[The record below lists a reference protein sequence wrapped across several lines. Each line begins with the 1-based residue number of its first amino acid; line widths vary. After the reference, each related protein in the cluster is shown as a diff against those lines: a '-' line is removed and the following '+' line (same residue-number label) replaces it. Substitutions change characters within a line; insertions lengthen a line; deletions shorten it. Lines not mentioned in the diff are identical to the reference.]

1 MEQDVPGFSVVVG
14 YWFFEYGWLIAVA
27 TAVPSVLWWRARS
40 SRAASDKLQ
49 WGTALIFGGA
59 MMATNA
65 FAITDMLGFE
75 SLSQVLLSLVLVL
88 IGIWYTISGWRL
100 RPRVRPPRLRL
111 VVQDYAPPLRMRRR
125 RFRLF
130 R

>member
-1 MEQDVPGFSVVVG
+1 MEQDVPGFSAVVS
-14 YWFFEYGWLIAVA
+14 YWFLEYGWLIAVA
-27 TAVPSVLWWRARS
+27 TAVPSALWWRIRS

-49 WGTALIFGGA
+49 WGTALIFGGT

-65 FAITDMLGFE
+65 WAITDMLGFE
-75 SLSQVLLSLVLVL
+75 SLSQVLLSLVLLL
-88 IGIWYTISGWRL
+88 IGIWYAISGWRL

-111 VVQDYAPPLRMRRR
+111 VVQDYAPLIKSRR